1 MDALARLR
9 HHSAIT
15 VRAGSRMLRS
25 IRWTC
30 LLAALLV
37 AGSALAQRT
46 EGDRARASGP
56 FDAEVP
62 VASQNDDERESA
74 FARALAQVLNGLS
87 GGRDAVALPG
97 VAAELKRAG
106 DYVTGYDYRQD
117 EGVSATTGAPTFGT
131 TLVVHFDPAEVQQM
145 ATDLGLPV
153 WPEPRPKPVLWLA
166 IDDGSGP
173 RLVGLGQANAARSI
187 LDRARARGY
196 KLGLPAG
203 NAAEQAAAGA
213 IWRGDTAA
221 IARISSRYSPPMQL
235 IGKLARKGAGWHAD
249 WTLVDH
255 GRVLSHWS
263 DDDGDARRA
272 MAAGADGA
280 ADALVKRYARR
291 SGPGVG
297 SPGSYTVSFAGIDS
311 TDDYI
316 RLSALLQKVA
326 VVRAFRPVHATPGTL
341 DVQLDLSTGV
351 AGFSRLAGDE
361 LVPEETAVDGAPPV
375 FRLN

>member
-1 MDALARLR
+1 MRR
-9 HHSAIT
+9 P
-15 VRAGSRMLRS
+15 
-25 IRWTC
+25 IRWIC
-30 LLAALLV
+30 LLGMLLAAGNV
-37 AGSALAQRT
+37 LAQRV
-46 EGDRARASGP
+46 EGQRAGASGP

-62 VASQNDDERESA
+62 VNSQNTAERNSA
-74 FARALAQVLNGLS
+74 FARALVQVLNNLS
-87 GGRDAVALPG
+87 GGLGVAAQPG
-97 VAAELKRAG
+97 VSAELKRAE
-106 DYVTGYDYRQD
+106 DYVESYDYRQD
-117 EGVSATTGAPTFGT
+117 EGVSAITGAPTFGT
-131 TLVVHFDPAEVQQM
+131 TLVVHFNPAKVQDM
-145 ATDLGLPV
+145 AADLGLPV

-235 IGKLARKGAGWHAD
+235 LGKLSRKGAGWHAD
-249 WTLVDH
+249 WILVDN
-255 GRVLSHWS
+255 GRVLSRWS

-280 ADALVKRYARR
+280 ADALVRRYARR
-291 SGPGVG
+291 GGPGAG
-297 SPGSYTVSFAGIDS
+297 TPGSYTVSFDGIDS
-311 TDDYI
+311 ADDYI

-326 VVRAFRPVHATPGTL
+326 VVRAFRPVHAMPGML
-341 DVQLDLSTGV
+341 DVQLDLSTGL
-351 AGFSRLAGDE
+351 AGFRRLAGDALE
-361 LVPEETAVDGAPPV
+361 PVDTADGMSPV
-375 FRLN
+375 FHLH

>member
-1 MDALARLR
+1 MRPW
-9 HHSAIT
+9 
-15 VRAGSRMLRS
+15 

-37 AGSALAQRT
+37 AGSALAQRV
-46 EGDRARASGP
+46 EGDRARATGL

-62 VASQNDDERESA
+62 VNSQNTAERNSA
-74 FARALAQVLNGLS
+74 FARALVQVLNNLS
-87 GGRDAVALPG
+87 GGRDAAAQPG
-97 VAAELKRAG
+97 VGAELKRAQ

-131 TLVVHFDPAEVQQM
+131 TLVVHFDPAKVQEM
-145 ATDLGLPV
+145 AGDLGLPV

-187 LDRARARGY
+187 LDRAKARGY

-235 IGKLARKGAGWHAD
+235 IGKLSRKGAGWHAD
-249 WTLVDH
+249 WILVDG
-255 GRVLSHWS
+255 GRVLSRWS
-263 DDDGDARRA
+263 GDDTDARRV

-280 ADALVKRYARR
+280 ANALVKRYARR

-297 SPGSYTVSFAGIDS
+297 SPGSYTVSFAGIDNG
-311 TDDYI
+311 DDYI
-316 RLSALLQKVA
+316 RLSALLQKVS
-326 VVRAFRPVHATPGTL
+326 VVRAFRPVRAAPGML
-341 DVQLDLSTGV
+341 DVQLDLTTGL
-351 AGFSRLAGDE
+351 AGFRRLAGDA
-361 LVPEETAVDGAPPV
+361 LVPDDTAADGAPPV
-375 FRLN
+375 FRLR

>member
-1 MDALARLR
+1 MDAMACLR

-15 VRAGSRMLRS
+15 ARAGSRMRRS

-30 LLAALLV
+30 LLAGLLV
-37 AGSALAQRT
+37 AGSALAQRV

-62 VASQNDDERESA
+62 VSSQNDAERDSG
-74 FARALAQVLNGLS
+74 FARALAQVLGNLS
-87 GGRDAVALPG
+87 GGRDVASQPG
-97 VAAELKRAG
+97 VGAELKRAG
-106 DYVTGYDYRQD
+106 DYVTSYDYRQD
-117 EGVSATTGAPTFGT
+117 EGVSPVTGAPSFGT
-131 TLVVHFDPAEVQQM
+131 TLVVHFDPEQVQQM
-145 ATDLGLPV
+145 ASDLGLPV

-187 LDRARARGY
+187 LDRAKARGY

-213 IWRGDTAA
+213 IWRGDTGA

-235 IGKLARKGAGWHAD
+235 IGKLSRKGAGWHAD
-249 WTLVDH
+249 WILVDN
-255 GRVLSHWS
+255 GRVLSRWS
-263 DDDGDARRA
+263 EDDGDARRA
-272 MAAGADGA
+272 MASGADGA

-291 SGPGVG
+291 GGPGAG
-297 SPGSYTVSFAGIDS
+297 APGSYAVSFAGIDS
-311 TDDYI
+311 TDDYL

-341 DVQLDLSTGV
+341 DVQLDLTTGL
-351 AGFSRLAGDE
+351 AGFRRLAGDA
-361 LVPEETAVDGAPPV
+361 LVQDGTTIDGAPPV
-375 FRLN
+375 FRLH